1 MSTASTIAPALTHA
15 VPVRTR
21 PAAPSR
27 LETPQHMRALARANQ
42 VRLARAAL
50 KRRIASG
57 TTGAAEVVLTCPP
70 EAESMTIAE
79 LLASQRRWG
88 RARSRKLLNLVDLKE
103 NKQLISL
110 TERQRRLLAGALDE
124 RTGDCA

>member
-1 MSTASTIAPALTHA
+1 MSTASSIAPALTHT
-15 VPVRTR
+15 VTVMTP

-57 TTGAAEVVLTCPP
+57 DSSATEVVRSCPP
-70 EAESMTIAE
+70 EAESMSIAE
-79 LLASQRRWG
+79 LLSSQRRWG
-88 RARSRKLLNLVDLKE
+88 RARSRKLLQMVELKE
-103 NKQLISL
+103 NKTLVSL
-110 TERQRRLLAGALDE
+110 TERQRNLLARALNE
-124 RTGDCA
+124 RTRACA